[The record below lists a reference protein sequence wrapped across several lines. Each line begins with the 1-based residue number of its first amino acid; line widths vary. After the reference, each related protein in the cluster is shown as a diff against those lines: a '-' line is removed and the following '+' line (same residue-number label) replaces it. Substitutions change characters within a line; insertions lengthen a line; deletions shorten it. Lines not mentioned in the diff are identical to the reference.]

1 MVTKFGKDV
10 DRERF
15 TYVDE
20 MTHDEANE
28 LLVALKFQG
37 SKKDILEIFDNIG
50 TSPAK
55 LVNLVV
61 NVPSECTVKKFID
74 HQLSTAESDLLAF
87 PHQLILKKLKKSPG
101 GVKVETFKGSIDNG
115 VNLCDP
121 KAVGVAMNSSNAIVY
136 RQEDDS
142 YRLMSRAHM
151 TALRNYSV

>member
-1 MVTKFGKDV
+1 MISYKN
-10 DRERF
+10 
-15 TYVDE
+15 YL
-20 MTHDEANE
+20 N
-28 LLVALKFQG
+28 LNILVALKFQG
-37 SKKDILEIFDNIG
+37 SKKDVSDIFDNVG

-74 HQLSTAESDLLAF
+74 HQLSMAKSDLRAF
-87 PHQLILKKLKKSPG
+87 PHQLILKKLKKSPD
-101 GVKVETFKGSIDNG
+101 GVKVETFKGSIDKG
-115 VNLCDP
+115 VNLGDS